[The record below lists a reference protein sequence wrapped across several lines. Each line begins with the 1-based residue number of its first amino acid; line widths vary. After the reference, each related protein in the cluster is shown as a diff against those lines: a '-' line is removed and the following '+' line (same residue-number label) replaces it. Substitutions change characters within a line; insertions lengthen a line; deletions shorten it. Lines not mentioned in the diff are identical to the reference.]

1 MFLTEK
7 LHDVLQTVRICLHP
21 IPPQSLNPV
30 FKTIILLYSTS
41 ENYTSE
47 TYYILSTHTRARGWS
62 GSDDYYHNY
71 YIILILDKRVR

>member
-7 LHDVLQTVRICLHP
+7 LHDVLQTVRMPPP
-21 IPPQSLNPV
+21 IPPRSPNPV

-41 ENYTSE
+41 ENYTTE
-47 TYYILSTHTRARGWS
+47 TYYISTHTRARGWS